1 MLGLQKK
8 KCKHPI
14 NENSNPMKYFNF
26 LILLW
31 FPMLTHGQFLERI
44 EPPFWWSDMKHADLQ
59 VVLYGKNIAE
69 YEIKVSDG
77 VIRNIRKT
85 ENPNYIFMDWDTKDM
100 AAGTYQIEFIK
111 KGKIVFTQAYELK
124 KRREHSEYRKGFD
137 ASDAIYLLMPDRFAN
152 GNPKNDSIP
161 EMLEKSNRGF
171 DGGRHG
177 GDIQGIIDHLDYL
190 DDLGVT
196 ALWSTPLL
204 EDNEPR
210 YSYHTYAQSNYYQID
225 PRFGSNEDYV
235 SLSHALHQRGMK
247 NIMDYVTNHWGSK
260 HWMIQDLPTRDW
272 IHVWEN
278 GEKGFQRSSYRMT
291 TQFDL
296 YASESDKAACMDGWF
311 DTTMPDMNQS
321 NPLLN
326 QYMIQNA
333 IWWIEY
339 ADLDGLRVDT
349 YSYNDKKGISEWTKA
364 ILDEYPNFNI
374 VGEVWMHDQAQIS
387 FWQKDSP
394 IAAIQGYN
402 SYLPSVM
409 DFTLHDAIMQM
420 FDENKIFWDN
430 GLQRAYDNFANDF
443 LYDNP
448 MNIMIFAGNHDTA
461 RINTLLKSD
470 LKKYQLVFTLLTTMR
485 GFPQIYYGDEIGM
498 IGDKAKGDGDI
509 RYDFPGGWLGDTQ
522 NAFRSDQ
529 RTEQQEAYHS
539 FTKKLL
545 NWRKNAKV
553 IHEGKFLHY
562 VPYNNV
568 YLYFRYTENEN
579 VLTIINNST
588 DTQTIDWNRIKEGT
602 SFYTK
607 GKDVISGRDIVV
619 GTELK
624 IEPKTSMIIELKK

>member
-1 MLGLQKK
+1 
-8 KCKHPI
+8 
-14 NENSNPMKYFNF
+14 MKYLNF

-31 FPMLTHGQFLERI
+31 LPMLTHGQFLERI
-44 EPPFWWSDMKHADLQ
+44 EPPFWWSDMKHSDLQ

-69 YEIKVSDG
+69 YEIRVSEG

-85 ENPNYIFMDWDTKDM
+85 ENPNYIFMDWDTKDL
-100 AAGTYQIEFIK
+100 AAGMYQIDFIK

-152 GNPKNDSIP
+152 GNSKNDSLP

-210 YSYHTYAQSNYYQID
+210 YSYHTYAQSNYYRID
-225 PRFGSNEDYV
+225 PRYGTNEDYV
-235 SLSHALHQRGMK
+235 NLTQALHQRGMK

-260 HWMIQDLPTRDW
+260 HWMIQDLPTKDW

-291 TQFDL
+291 TQFDIN
-296 YASESDKAACMDGWF
+296 ASESDKAACMDGWF
-311 DTTMPDMNQS
+311 DTSMPDMNQS

-349 YSYNDKKGISEWTKA
+349 YSYNDKKGIAEWTKA
-364 ILDEYPNFNI
+364 ITDEYPNINI
-374 VGEVWMHDQAQIS
+374 VGEVWMYNAAHNAY
-387 FWQKDSP
+387 WQKDSP
-394 IAAIQGYN
+394 LAAIDHYN

-409 DFTLHDAIMQM
+409 DFTLFESMPQILNE
-420 FDENKIFWDN
+420 DEQGWRN
-430 GLQRAYDNFANDF
+430 GMIRAYENFTNDF
-443 LYDNP
+443 LFANP
-448 MNIMIFAGNHDTA
+448 SNIMVFMGNHDTS
-461 RINTLLKSD
+461 RIHSNVQSD
-470 LKKYQLVFTLLTTMR
+470 FNKYQLGLALIATVR

-498 IGDKAKGDGDI
+498 TGDKAKGDGDL
-509 RYDFPGGWLGDTQ
+509 RQDFPGGWKDDVQ
-522 NAFRSDQ
+522 NAFIQER
-529 RTEQQEAYHS
+529 RTEIQETYHA
-539 FTKKLL
+539 FTKKVL

-562 VPYNNV
+562 VPVNNV
-568 YLYFRYTENEN
+568 YVYFRYTEQASVMILLNGSNKEQVVEWGRYSEGIRN
-579 VLTIINNST
+579 NTI
-588 DTQTIDWNRIKEGT
+588 
-602 SFYTK
+602 
-607 GKDVISGRDIVV
+607 GKDIISGKSISLDLPLTVA
-619 GTELK
+619 
-624 IEPKTSMIIELKK
+624 PKTPLIIELMQ